1 MPQWIVDMWTE
12 QLGIEKTEKILE
24 GLLEEHPVTIRLRK
38 DIAEDIEKALKAQ
51 GGNMVSCEYPDY
63 AYRIIKTDDITR
75 LPGFDNGGFVV
86 QDISSMMAVE
96 ALDINKFLEGHDKS
110 NKIMAVDVCAA
121 PGGKSMLLAD
131 IFNREGI
138 ENYEIISRDIS
149 ENKVC
154 LMEEGFKR
162 CGLNRNKAEVWD
174 AVRMDK
180 DLEGKAD
187 IVIADVPC
195 SGLGVIGKKRDI
207 KYNITKESITELIKL
222 QEDILRVAAA
232 YLKPGGR
239 LLFSTCTI
247 NKDEN
252 EEHFLWIKEELGL
265 KPVYN
270 LEKNPSGYTQ
280 LLPGIDNSDGFFI
293 SVFEK

>member
-1 MPQWIVDMWTE
+1 
-12 QLGIEKTEKILE
+12 
-24 GLLEEHPVTIRLRK
+24 
-38 DIAEDIEKALKAQ
+38 
-51 GGNMVSCEYPDY
+51 
-63 AYRIIKTDDITR
+63 
-75 LPGFDNGGFVV
+75 
-86 QDISSMMAVE
+86 MMAVE

-154 LMEEGFKR
+154 LMEKGFKR